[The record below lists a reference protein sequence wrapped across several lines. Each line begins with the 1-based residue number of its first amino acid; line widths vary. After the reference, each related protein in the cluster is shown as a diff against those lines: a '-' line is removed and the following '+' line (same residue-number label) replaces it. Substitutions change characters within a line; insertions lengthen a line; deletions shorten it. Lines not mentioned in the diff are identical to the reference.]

1 MRVSYNCGD
10 IVFAADYHDKV
21 CRWIAQ
27 LEQRIA
33 KLELQNAR
41 LTDFISQ
48 NLSVHSQHS
57 EMATHYINVQQNL
70 NELCKLKSYMV
81 LI

>member
-1 MRVSYNCGD
+1 MRVSYNFGD
-10 IVFAADYHDKV
+10 IVFVANDHDKI

-27 LEQRIA
+27 LEQRVT

-41 LTDFISQ
+41 LTDFIRQ
-48 NLSVHSQHS
+48 NISVHSQHS
-57 EMATHYINVQQNL
+57 EMATHFINVQQNI